1 MSRALIY
8 DLTMAYTRREESGC
22 TQRAA
27 RACCR
32 ETRVP
37 SLAPHDRQIDVS
49 DVARPLQQ
57 CNTARADAGARLA
70 LRAP

>member
-27 RACCR
+27 RACCM
-32 ETRVP
+32 EHMS
-37 SLAPHDRQIDVS
+37 SLAPQDRQIDVS